1 MGLFNFLKKKNS
13 DKQNV
18 KTDSSNQESLDD
30 FTRDMIKSADF
41 FVNSKSDRFKGLD
54 FSVDSLVIVENVLDE
69 AADFYNDMS
78 EEQRQ
83 NLVSTVGSYIFEVA
97 RRNFGGKYCWYDH
110 LNQPIFVTGQPDFET
125 SILAFDKVKGRL
137 ENGAEDNIPFYFAGY
152 VESVKNKE
160 SGMIV

>member
-1 MGLFNFLKKKNS
+1 MGLFDFLKRKNS
-13 DKQNV
+13 DKQNE

-97 RRNFGGKYCWYDH
+97 RRNFGGKYYWYDH

-152 VESVKNKE
+152 VEGVKNKK